1 LVVPGVDVT
10 PDTAG
15 RCDESDRFHLGSPE
29 DLDQQLVG
37 TIGYVTVPITANRPG
52 EVLLPV
58 RGGTEGFS
66 AYCDEPVAK
75 NTRVVV
81 VEARSGRSVFVTPCG

>member
-1 LVVPGVDVT
+1 V
-10 PDTAG
+10 
-15 RCDESDRFHLGSPE
+15 PE

-37 TIGYVTVPITANRPG
+37 TIGYVTVPIKANRPG

-66 AYCDEPVAK
+66 AFCDEPVAK

-81 VEARSGRSVFVTPCG
+81 VEMRSGRSVFVTPCA

>member
-15 RCDESDRFHLGSPE
+15 RCDESARFHLGSPE

>member
-1 LVVPGVDVT
+1 V
-10 PDTAG
+10 
-15 RCDESDRFHLGSPE
+15 PE

-37 TIGYVTVPITANRPG
+37 TIGYVTVPINANRPG

-81 VEARSGRSVFVTPCG
+81 VEMRSGRSVFVTPCG

>member
-1 LVVPGVDVT
+1 M
-10 PDTAG
+10 A
-15 RCDESDRFHLGSPE
+15 E
-29 DLDQQLVG
+29 DLDQQLIG
-37 TIGYVTVPITANRPG
+37 TIGYVTVPITVQRPG

-75 NTRVVV
+75 NTRVIV
-81 VEARSGRSVFVTPCG
+81 VESRSARSVTVTPCP

>member
-1 LVVPGVDVT
+1 V
-10 PDTAG
+10 A
-15 RCDESDRFHLGSPE
+15 E

-37 TIGYVTVPITANRPG
+37 TIGYVTVPIKAAGMPG

-66 AYCDEPVAK
+66 AFCDEPVAK

-81 VEARSGRSVFVTPCG
+81 VEARSARSVFVTPCG

>member
-1 LVVPGVDVT
+1 M
-10 PDTAG
+10 A
-15 RCDESDRFHLGSPE
+15 E
-29 DLDQQLVG
+29 DLDQHLVG
-37 TIGYVTVPITANRPG
+37 TIGYVTVPINADGPG

-66 AYCDEPVAK
+66 AFCDEPVAK

-81 VEARSGRSVFVTPCG
+81 VEARSARSVFVTPCA

>member
-1 LVVPGVDVT
+1 VGNV
-10 PDTAG
+10 A
-15 RCDESDRFHLGSPE
+15 E
-29 DLDQQLVG
+29 DLDQGLIG
-37 TIGYVTVPITANRPG
+37 TIGYVTVPISMLRPG

-66 AYCDEPVAK
+66 AHCDESVAK

-81 VEARSGRSVFVTPCG
+81 VEVRSARSVTVTPLQ